1 MKPYVIRQG
10 DHLAKL
16 AHLMRFDVDEVW
28 NHPKNE
34 ALKALRSPTL
44 LCPGDILF
52 VPDRAPTPLP
62 LRAGTKNRYVA
73 KVPKVRLRLGFKDE
87 AGAYRSEPYR
97 VEGLNAVVEGETDA
111 EGIITIAVPVMVR
124 ELSVVFPKRGVRH
137 PIYLGDMDPVS
148 EATGLRK
155 RLLNDDIRETAAHEF
170 GHSVLREAFSVAR
183 SLTHKG
189 SSTAG
194 QDRKPDSPHYPVAGE
209 IDLMIYYFE
218 EDHPLDFY
226 ARVIAAEED
235 TKGLASIARSKVT

>member
-1 MKPYVIRQG
+1 MKPYVVRQG

-111 EGIITIAVPVMVR
+111 EGVITIAVPVMVR

-155 RLLNDDIRETAAHEF
+155 RLVNLGYYKHAGGDGESTDDQEVWARDALARFQKDHGLDPSGEPNDETRRALVEAH
-170 GHSVLREAFSVAR
+170 GC
-183 SLTHKG
+183 
-189 SSTAG
+189 
-194 QDRKPDSPHYPVAGE
+194 
-209 IDLMIYYFE
+209 
-218 EDHPLDFY
+218 
-226 ARVIAAEED
+226 
-235 TKGLASIARSKVT
+235 